1 MSAIYKYSLES
12 LWAHTVTQHHW
23 DLSKFTLADH
33 MLVGA
38 LRSQPKVGSLNVNCE
53 FTLHTFTWI
62 LRPIDFSRGNS
73 RGFAFCPETGMFTLH
88 ICTRAD
94 GSLCL
99 GIQAKDIYGCLM
111 SSQCHN
117 SNIPVVPWKKV
128 DLCSSAG
135 RSKSLRFL
143 WDNAKQHVSHLQWAW
158 GGTVMCVTPLFFD
171 SVIALCFSICLL
183 PISAVTR
190 PSFSLC
196 RTLYIRPTCVLCDRA
211 STSQHVVAAVAAAEV
226 SMSAKPRS
234 GWHGSVFS
242 LSLYICLTKYRCT
255 TW

>member
-1 MSAIYKYSLES
+1 MLIVNLHSTPSLEFWGPLTS
-12 LWAHTVTQHHW
+12 AEATVE
-23 DLSKFTLADH
+23 
-33 MLVGA
+33 G
-38 LRSQPKVGSLNVNCE
+38 
-53 FTLHTFTWI
+53 LH
-62 LRPIDFSRGNS
+62 SV
-73 RGFAFCPETGMFTLH
+73 CETGMFTLN

-143 WDNAKQHVSHLQWAW
+143 WYNAKQHVSHLQWARGAQSSVW
-158 GGTVMCVTPLFFD
+158 HLFFFD

-183 PISAVTR
+183 AISAVTR

-196 RTLYIRPTCVLCDRA
+196 RKLYARPTCVLCDRA